1 MKKQTAKRW
10 TAKEIA
16 VLKTCDLTNRVQVKQ
31 LQTTFNRSRNSILSK
46 YYSLRRSAK
55 ANGTQPVTP
64 FRKVITLSNF
74 SNLTING
81 NSVTITF

>member
-1 MKKQTAKRW
+1 MKKQTARRW

-16 VLKTCDLTNRVQVKQ
+16 VLKTCDPTNRVQVKQ

-46 YYSLRRSAK
+46 YYAIRRSSNV
-55 ANGTQPVTP
+55 NGTQDVMP

-74 SNLTING
+74 KNVTING